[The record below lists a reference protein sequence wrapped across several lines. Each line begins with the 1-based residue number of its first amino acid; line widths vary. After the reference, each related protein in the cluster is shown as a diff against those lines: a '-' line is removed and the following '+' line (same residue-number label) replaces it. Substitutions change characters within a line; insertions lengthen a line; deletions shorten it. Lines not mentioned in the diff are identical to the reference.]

1 MTPFLNVFSC
11 FNCSKYVCIND
22 INAAINRTR
31 NKHRAMNASENV
43 NISFTFEQSSFTP
56 EQSLVLIFEAT

>member
-1 MTPFLNVFSC
+1 
-11 FNCSKYVCIND
+11 
-22 INAAINRTR
+22 
-31 NKHRAMNASENV
+31 MNASENV